1 MGEITKDEM
10 RDRMGN
16 IDLIRDI
23 IFGPKLQEYDARL
36 DKLESN
42 LSSLE
47 KEMGDRIEQVK
58 TDCLMELRTSVESLE
73 EHIKSLSLTFQK
85 DNADVRQ
92 LIDRTYQNFSGSLES
107 LDKTLVSQTTSI
119 RKDLTD
125 TREKLQEDT
134 RSLKS
139 QIFDELEKRFAL
151 LTKAKV
157 SRNDMADILFELGL
171 RIKGAELTP
180 ELREATNNTDE
191 SKDVLFIEA
200 SKVTE

>member
-10 RDRMGN
+10 RERMGN

-42 LSSLE
+42 LSSLD
-47 KEMGDRIEQVK
+47 KEMRDHIEQVK

-73 EHIKSLSLTFQK
+73 EHLKSLSLTFQK
-85 DNADVRQ
+85 DNADIRQ

-134 RSLKS
+134 RTLKS
-139 QIFDELEKRFAL
+139 QIFDELEKRFAS